1 MGELVKKRKL
11 TEQEIQEC
19 RLEAENMWEQKWEME
34 LRAEVE
40 IKKEICERE
49 KIAAE
54 VKTTCMAEQAKQARP
69 FAEVEAYC
77 NKKAVQYKQR
87 HTGYKSSK
95 KSITSIL
102 TSTVN
107 AARAFTAHVQAALH
121 GENFAAD
128 KKVQAQVTFTEDKS
142 LGNLKENQI
151 KVAMAVKTPHFLQ
164 PYVVDVHAI
173 RKIQR
178 PASQWDKDAILR
190 EEIHS
195 KINVKA
201 VVGRKQEQEHRV
213 HVDILAERSAEQ
225 KVFARNHE
233 AWRLCDADL
242 SKNQQLTANCKA
254 ARHHSASL
262 DVIQAELAV
271 PKVLARNPFVAT
283 FVDVAKAYFIPYLAI
298 EETTFNQQ
306 STHRE
311 HIKVHT
317 KFANNGKAFTLAVAA
332 NKLKTIL
339 KNVRIAPA
347 FEGLAPICVMKSLPM
362 HVLKKITQHG
372 APSSCAVEGNK
383 VKTFDKVVYD
393 YTMNDCEHVIFKDCT
408 DAPKVMV
415 AVQKTPAMHIV
426 KAVIDDNK
434 YELELVKATRGLHKV
449 KVNGQIKQGVQ
460 QGKLVIFEDKD
471 NLITKFEDGVFEIF
485 NAKYGMMVR
494 TDRLTAE
501 VVTFQQ
507 CVMSHPRLAA
517 YSFMVEDRK
526 CAGIPT
532 ADRALFNKEAAQCV
546 KKEVVPAK
554 VYDIFLNMHHA
565 NKMRQ
570 ATLRHVE
577 QQQGQKICISKRQV
591 KVCGADALPK

>member
-1 MGELVKKRKL
+1 MIQEEKELEKKRKL
-11 TEQEIQEC
+11 TEQEIQECRLEAEQWKLAEEKDAFKMEERKQKFVQEFHQMIQEEKELEKKRKLTEQEIHEC

-40 IKKEICERE
+40 IKKEQCEKE

-54 VKTTCMAEQAKQARP
+54 VKTKCMAEQSKQARP
-69 FAEVEAYC
+69 FAEIEAYC

-102 TSTVN
+102 TSTMN
-107 AARAFTAHVQAALH
+107 AARAVAVHVHAALH
-121 GENFAAD
+121 GENFVAER
-128 KKVQAQVTFTEDKS
+128 KVKAQLIITEDKS
-142 LGNLKENQI
+142 QGNLKENQI
-151 KVAMAVKTPHFLQ
+151 KLNLAVKTPHFLQ

-173 RKIQR
+173 RKLQR
-178 PASQWDKDAILR
+178 PISQWDKDAILL
-190 EEIHS
+190 EAIHS
-195 KINVKA
+195 KINIKA
-201 VVGRKQEQEHRV
+201 VVGRRQEQQHRV
-213 HVDILAERSAEQ
+213 QVDILAERSAEQ
-225 KVFARNHE
+225 KAFARNHA

-242 SKNQQLTANCKA
+242 AKNQQLTANCMK
-254 ARHHSASL
+254 ARHHAAAL

-271 PKVLARNPFVAT
+271 PKLLARNPYVAT
-283 FVDVAKAYFIPYLAI
+283 VADVAKAYFIPYLAI

-311 HIKVHT
+311 HVKVHA
-317 KFANNGKAFTLAVAA
+317 KFASNGKAFTLAVAA

-339 KNVRIAPA
+339 KNVRVAPA
-347 FEGLAPICVMKSLPM
+347 FEGLMPNNVMKSLPM
-362 HVLKKITQHG
+362 HLLKKFTQNG
-372 APSSCAVEGNK
+372 APSRCVVEGNK
-383 VKTFDKVVYD
+383 VQTFDKVVYD

-485 NAKYGMMVR
+485 NAKI
-494 TDRLTAE
+494 
-501 VVTFQQ
+501 
-507 CVMSHPRLAA
+507 
-517 YSFMVEDRK
+517 K
-526 CAGIPT
+526 
-532 ADRALFNKEAAQCV
+532 
-546 KKEVVPAK
+546 
-554 VYDIFLNMHHA
+554 
-565 NKMRQ
+565 
-570 ATLRHVE
+570 
-577 QQQGQKICISKRQV
+577 QGV
-591 KVCGADALPK
+591 